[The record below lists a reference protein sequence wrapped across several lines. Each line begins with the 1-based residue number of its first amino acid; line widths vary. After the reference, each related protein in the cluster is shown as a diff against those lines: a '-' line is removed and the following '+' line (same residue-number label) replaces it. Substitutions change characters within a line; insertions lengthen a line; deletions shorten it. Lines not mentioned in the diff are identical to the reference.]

1 MIKLKYIYQGWKNW
15 LLDKFSDLKY
25 KSYFDKRLQICQKC
39 EKNDSGV
46 CDICK
51 CVLVAKTKSEDSACP
66 LKKWDTIKNTLEK
79 EGN

>member
-1 MIKLKYIYQGWKNW
+1 M
-15 LLDKFSDLKY
+15 LDKISDLKY
-25 KSYFDKRLQICQKC
+25 KEYFDKRLQICQNC
-39 EKNDSGV
+39 EKNDKGV

-66 LKKWDTIKNTLEK
+66 LKKWDTIKNTVEK